1 MLLIEICIK
10 ITNKMCYILCIK
22 TKYLIK
28 IEIHSLFKENIIEY
42 CFIIAF
48 RRILIRKI
56 VNVMEKESKNGY
68 KIEAVIFAF
77 SKKKRI
83 FYKKYG

>member
-1 MLLIEICIK
+1 
-10 ITNKMCYILCIK
+10 MCYILYIK
-22 TKYLIK
+22 AKYSVK
-28 IEIHSLFKENIIEY
+28 IEIYSLFEENIIEY

-48 RRILIRKI
+48 RRILIIKI
-56 VNVMEKESKNGY
+56 VNMMEKESKNRY